1 VAVTLARRWAGRVD
15 GLLTPD
21 RLVVYPVV
29 ITVLFV
35 VVWAISLRTNL
46 PLPDFLARWT
56 AGRLVADGQ
65 AAGLYDPAVQSAV
78 QAAQGASA
86 LSWFVSPPTVALLF
100 VPFGILPYSLGAV
113 LWTAVSVALLVW
125 SFRALSR
132 LDPAFAALGR
142 RGVLLVVASTQPVLE
157 VVGAGQ
163 DSAVVLAALVGGAA
177 LLVRRRPV
185 LAGLVLS
192 ATLIKPQLAIL
203 VPVALLLCGAWRA
216 LAGMTV
222 GGLALVGVTTA
233 VLGTQPWVEWTQVLR
248 TPLYESEVVQGQAWK
263 TSTIKGLLDAVGAG
277 APSAVL
283 TTCWVLAALAV
294 LALTA
299 RGLRR
304 GPGVPLP
311 IMLLTLTPVVTVLVT
326 PHALVYDLV
335 VLIPAA
341 VWVVDRVRS
350 PEPRALLAVGYV
362 LLFVAPLL
370 HLASD
375 AAPWPLTMLGAPWVV
390 VTTLGL
396 WWLVLDR
403 LTRSGHSVDDGARP
417 QLGHSAS

>member
-1 VAVTLARRWAGRVD
+1 
-15 GLLTPD
+15 
-21 RLVVYPVV
+21 
-29 ITVLFV
+29 
-35 VVWAISLRTNL
+35 
-46 PLPDFLARWT
+46 
-56 AGRLVADGQ
+56 
-65 AAGLYDPAVQSAV
+65 
-78 QAAQGASA
+78 
-86 LSWFVSPPTVALLF
+86 
-100 VPFGILPYSLGAV
+100 
-113 LWTAVSVALLVW
+113 VALLVW
-125 SFRALSR
+125 SFRVLSR

-403 LTRSGHSVDDGARP
+403 LTRSGHSEDDGARP